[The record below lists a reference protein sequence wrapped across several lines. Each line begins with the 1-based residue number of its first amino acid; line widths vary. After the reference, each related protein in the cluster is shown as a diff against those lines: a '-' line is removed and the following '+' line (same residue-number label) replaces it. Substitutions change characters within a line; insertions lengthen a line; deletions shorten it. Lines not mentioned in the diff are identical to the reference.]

1 MIDKSERLLIAYQS
15 GRPIRAYRGL
25 QFGDA
30 PMGHKRFEGDDSTE
44 KSEAAAPNHPVAAD
58 KPAADHAP
66 DDSDSPDADPDTNQ
80 PSRND

>member
-1 MIDKSERLLIAYQS
+1 MNVFV
-15 GRPIRAYRGL
+15 RAVITG
-25 QFGDA
+25 FGYSL
-30 PMGHKRFEGDDSTE
+30 GSSLYKKLSKRFEGDDSTE